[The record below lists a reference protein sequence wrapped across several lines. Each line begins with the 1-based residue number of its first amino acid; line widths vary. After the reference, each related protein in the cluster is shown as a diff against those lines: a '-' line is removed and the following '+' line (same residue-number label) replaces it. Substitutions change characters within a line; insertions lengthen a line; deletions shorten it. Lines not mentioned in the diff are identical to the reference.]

1 MLVLFL
7 LSCMGEKRVGCA
19 AGESPKY
26 PSMKEIIEKNYQ
38 YFLEKKTKNSEEK
51 PVLSQR
57 VRFDV
62 DDETVSQEEQARFEA
77 ESAGRM
83 QWDFF
88 MRNAKNR
95 IRRVRIWFLFGGLLV
110 LGGSSCLLVSGFTL
124 LNNGYKNIQSSVQ
137 VRFGYTDV
145 YSIESQYLVLLLFSN
160 IVFVLG

>member
-1 MLVLFL
+1 
-7 LSCMGEKRVGCA
+7 MGEKRVGCA

-38 YFLEKKTKNSEEK
+38 YFLEKKTKTSEK
-51 PVLSQR
+51 KTVQSQR

-95 IRRVRIWFLFGGLLV
+95 IRRVRIWFLFGGVIVLV
-110 LGGSSCLLVSGFTL
+110 GSSCLLASGFML
-124 LNNGYKNIQSSVQ
+124 LNKGYNNIQSNLQ
-137 VRFGYTDV
+137 VRVFLYCC
-145 YSIESQYLVLLLFSN
+145 LF
-160 IVFVLG
+160 